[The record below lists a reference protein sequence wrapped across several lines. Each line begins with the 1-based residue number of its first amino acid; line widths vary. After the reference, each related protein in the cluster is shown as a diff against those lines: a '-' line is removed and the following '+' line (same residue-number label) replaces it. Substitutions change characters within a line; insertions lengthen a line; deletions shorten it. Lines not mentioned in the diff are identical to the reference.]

1 LKSLDLDLRSCVNF
15 CTTHTSPVGS
25 PSSLAS
31 IDGRHVLFRRPCIRA
46 WHARAREF
54 VSFSGAWWPRISLH
68 PSPALVFGGSWQFFA
83 IPAGERLSKGS
94 TWSSRTTTSG
104 SQSLPSIGSVLLF
117 LLLFFYVTWVI
128 VFLFG
133 KLLYL
138 EIVLASLFPAIIF
151 SDSNNG
157 FTVPAIFWWLL
168 QISSGDA
175 VGLVLIC
182 FPFTFKTALY
192 NHLKGP
198 GHLFAKFFNFCIYFS
213 SVLVWFGIINGKDP
227 PL

>member
-1 LKSLDLDLRSCVNF
+1 
-15 CTTHTSPVGS
+15 
-25 PSSLAS
+25 
-31 IDGRHVLFRRPCIRA
+31 
-46 WHARAREF
+46 
-54 VSFSGAWWPRISLH
+54 
-68 PSPALVFGGSWQFFA
+68 
-83 IPAGERLSKGS
+83 
-94 TWSSRTTTSG
+94 
-104 SQSLPSIGSVLLF
+104 

-133 KLLYL
+133 KLMYL